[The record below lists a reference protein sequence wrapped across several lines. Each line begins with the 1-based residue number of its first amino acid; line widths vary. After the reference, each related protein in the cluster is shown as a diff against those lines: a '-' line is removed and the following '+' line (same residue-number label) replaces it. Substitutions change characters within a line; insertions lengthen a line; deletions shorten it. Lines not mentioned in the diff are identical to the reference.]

1 MIYSDMGQR
10 SSILYPVSP
19 DEEGSVTASHFLLQ
33 FTSLNG
39 LTMHD
44 VLHLSAVGLV
54 GNRFQ
59 ILLLFAAT
67 G

>member
-1 MIYSDMGQR
+1 MPSGSYHFVLTKSEIVIYSDMGQR

-44 VLHLSAVGLV
+44 VLP
-54 GNRFQ
+54 
-59 ILLLFAAT
+59 LLPVVD
-67 G
+67 

>member
-44 VLHLSAVGLV
+44 VLP
-54 GNRFQ
+54 
-59 ILLLFAAT
+59 LLPVVD
-67 G
+67 